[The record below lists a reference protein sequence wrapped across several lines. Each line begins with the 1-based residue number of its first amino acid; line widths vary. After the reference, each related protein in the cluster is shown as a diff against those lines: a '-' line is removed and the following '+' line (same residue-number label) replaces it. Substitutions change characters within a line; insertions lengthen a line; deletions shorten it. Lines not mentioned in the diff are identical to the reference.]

1 MRSDWVPLSAS
12 ALVIGAMSLVFGL
25 AAEPRGRR
33 GELGAE
39 TLRVVNEDSAR
50 WLAMSV
56 MYVLASLC
64 AHPRAARR
72 C

>member
-12 ALVIGAMSLVFGL
+12 ALVIGAMALVM
-25 AAEPRGRR
+25 
-33 GELGAE
+33 GALLNPAHAGSSGAQ
-39 TLRVVNEDSAR
+39 TLRVVDEASGR

-56 MYVLASLC
+56 MYVIASFSLTLVC
-64 AHPRAARR
+64 PP